1 MSIRLKLI
9 LNLIILFV
17 IIGAVCG
24 VSYLSLDFIKGKLFN
39 LTEKSTP
46 FQIKTMSYQRAIH
59 ALASDL
65 IRVASS
71 STEEEY
77 RSSRS
82 LAEKSLE
89 EVRKQEEEL
98 SRLMGGEAL
107 KGYEELKKI
116 ADELFSVVEQRIKAE
131 VSALEV
137 QRGIETRLKEATKK
151 LKDLDAKIKAFQLNR
166 QALFASTL
174 ESSTSISAKLR
185 NLEGLKVLLKDLQI
199 ILVDVDRITNKR
211 EALIVRSKA
220 NSLFQKALQNPSVK
234 ESKTLSSNLKALQES
249 IEGLMKHKMA
259 LLEKQS
265 NGEAKELERI
275 KKEATERLS
284 SLLLSIEADIVSLS
298 EKHKVETAR
307 QDEVFTQAN
316 IASNIL
322 LYNSELMSLGLSF
335 EALANR
341 FFTATSTKE
350 VEAIANE
357 VRRVF
362 ESIDKVSKNLEKM
375 LSKVNAKEEI
385 KVLQL
390 ALSSLNAMKG
400 SLLGEG
406 GVYGKVYLKLT
417 MREKSNQISE
427 RLREIIVKQV
437 EKSKEVVTSAQ
448 GEQEKAISEVNKVA
462 RDSRMFIVG
471 VSSVGIFVGVLFG
484 FWVYRSISKPLRKL
498 VEEMTE
504 IAQGNLTCV
513 STKFSR
519 DEIGTVRKAM
529 CKMVENISE
538 VVGKLQATTK
548 RVTEHSENLSAIASL
563 IEIAS
568 TEQEMEIDQ
577 AEAAVTEMSHTI
589 QDISNNVA
597 KTAEAASKMREKA
610 MKGKEAMWTST
621 ERLKNFIETVRHSAE
636 SVESL
641 SQKSEEINNIIA
653 LIMKI
658 AEQTKL
664 LALNA
669 GIEAARAGAY
679 GKGFA
684 VVADN
689 IKELSSR
696 TVSATNEIS
705 STISTIQ
712 NEISRSVQSMVG
724 LRSSIEKVIEEISM
738 TVSLMDEIVG
748 YVEEVAE
755 MVQSVAVALKEQSTA
770 AVEISKTVDK
780 ISQVTKD
787 LRKSIEE
794 INQAASDFIKIADE
808 LHRMASWFKV

>member
-1 MSIRLKLI
+1 
-9 LNLIILFV
+9 
-17 IIGAVCG
+17 
-24 VSYLSLDFIKGKLFN
+24 
-39 LTEKSTP
+39 
-46 FQIKTMSYQRAIH
+46 
-59 ALASDL
+59 
-65 IRVASS
+65 
-71 STEEEY
+71 
-77 RSSRS
+77 
-82 LAEKSLE
+82 
-89 EVRKQEEEL
+89 
-98 SRLMGGEAL
+98 
-107 KGYEELKKI
+107 
-116 ADELFSVVEQRIKAE
+116 
-131 VSALEV
+131 
-137 QRGIETRLKEATKK
+137 
-151 LKDLDAKIKAFQLNR
+151 
-166 QALFASTL
+166 
-174 ESSTSISAKLR
+174 
-185 NLEGLKVLLKDLQI
+185 
-199 ILVDVDRITNKR
+199 
-211 EALIVRSKA
+211 
-220 NSLFQKALQNPSVK
+220 
-234 ESKTLSSNLKALQES
+234 
-249 IEGLMKHKMA
+249 
-259 LLEKQS
+259 
-265 NGEAKELERI
+265 
-275 KKEATERLS
+275 
-284 SLLLSIEADIVSLS
+284 
-298 EKHKVETAR
+298 
-307 QDEVFTQAN
+307 
-316 IASNIL
+316 
-322 LYNSELMSLGLSF
+322 
-335 EALANR
+335 
-341 FFTATSTKE
+341 
-350 VEAIANE
+350 
-357 VRRVF
+357 VF

-390 ALSSLNAMKG
+390 ALSSLNGMKG

-427 RLREIIVKQV
+427 RLREVIVKQV

-448 GEQEKAISEVNKVA
+448 EEQDKAISEVNKVA

-471 VSSVGIFVGVLFG
+471 VSSVGVFVGVLFG
-484 FWVYRSISKPLRKL
+484 FWVYRSISKPLRKF

-519 DEIGTVRKAM
+519 DEIGAVRKAM

-538 VVGKLQATTK
+538 IVGKLQATTK
-548 RVTEHSENLSAIASL
+548 RVTEHSENLSATASL

-577 AEAAVTEMSHTI
+577 AAAAVTEMSHTI

-597 KTAEAASKMREKA
+597 KTADAASKMREKA
-610 MKGKEAMWTST
+610 MKGKEAMWTSM
-621 ERLKNFIETVRHSAE
+621 ERLKNFIETVRDSSE

-689 IKELSSR
+689 IKELSSS

-705 STISTIQ
+705 STINTIQ
-712 NEISRSVQSMVG
+712 NEISRSVESMVG
-724 LRSSIEKVIEEISM
+724 LRSSIEKVIEEINT

-748 YVEEVAE
+748 YVEEVAG
-755 MVQSVAVALKEQSTA
+755 MVQGVAVALKEQSTA
-770 AVEISKTVDK
+770 ADGISKTVDK

-808 LHRMASWFKV
+808 LHRMASWFKI

>member
-1 MSIRLKLI
+1 MSIRLNLI
-9 LNLIILFV
+9 FNLIILLL
-17 IIGAVCG
+17 IIGAVGG
-24 VSYLSLDFIKGKLFN
+24 VSYLSLDFVRGKLLN

-65 IRVASS
+65 IRVASA

-116 ADELFSVVEQRIKAE
+116 AEELFSVVEQRIKAE

-137 QRGIETRLKEATKK
+137 QRGIETRLKETTKK

-166 QALFASTL
+166 QALFVSTL

-199 ILVDVDRITNKR
+199 LLADVDRITNKR
-211 EALIVRSKA
+211 EALIARAKA

-234 ESKTLSSNLKALQES
+234 ESKTLSSNLKVLQEN
-249 IEGLMKHKMA
+249 IEVLMKHKIA

-265 NGEAKELERI
+265 SGEAKELERV

-298 EKHKVETAR
+298 DRHRVEIAR
-307 QDEVFTQAN
+307 QEEVFTQAN
-316 IASNIL
+316 IASTIL
-322 LYNSELMSLGLSF
+322 LHNSELISLGLSF

-341 FFTATSTKE
+341 FFTAPSTTE

-357 VRRVF
+357 VRMVF
-362 ESIDKVSKNLEKM
+362 ESIDKVSKNLERM

-385 KVLQL
+385 KVLKL
-390 ALSSLNAMKG
+390 ALSSLNGVKG

-406 GVYGKVYLKLT
+406 GVYDKVYLKLT

-427 RLREIIVKQV
+427 RLREVIVKEV
-437 EKSKEVVTSAQ
+437 EKSKKVVTSAQ
-448 GEQEKAISEVNKVA
+448 EEQEKAISEVNKVA
-462 RDSRMFIVG
+462 RTSRMFIVG
-471 VSSVGIFVGVLFG
+471 VSSVGVFVGLLFG
-484 FWVYRSISKPLRKL
+484 FWIYRSISKPLRKL

-519 DEIGTVRKAM
+519 DEIGVVRKAM

-548 RVTEHSENLSAIASL
+548 RVTEHSENLSAAASL

-577 AEAAVTEMSHTI
+577 AAAAVTEMSHTI
-589 QDISNNVA
+589 QDISNNMA
-597 KTAEAASKMREKA
+597 KAAEAASKMREKA
-610 MKGKEAMWTST
+610 MKGKEAMWTSM
-621 ERLKNFIETVRHSAE
+621 ERLKNFIETVKNSAE
-636 SVESL
+636 SVERL
-641 SQKSEEINNIIA
+641 GQKSEEINNILA

-705 STISTIQ
+705 STINTIQ
-712 NEISRSVQSMVG
+712 NEISKSVESMVG
-724 LRSSIEKVIEEISM
+724 LRSSIEKVIEEINT

-755 MVQSVAVALKEQSTA
+755 MVQGVAVALKEQSTA
-770 AVEISKTVDK
+770 ADEISKTVDK

-794 INQAASDFIKIADE
+794 INQAANDFIKIADE

>member
-9 LNLIILFV
+9 FNLIILLL
-17 IIGAVCG
+17 IIGAVGG
-24 VSYLSLDFIKGKLFN
+24 VSYLSLDFVRGKLLN

-65 IRVASS
+65 IRVASA

-116 ADELFSVVEQRIKAE
+116 AEELFSVVEQRIKAE

-137 QRGIETRLKEATKK
+137 QRGIETRLKETTKK

-166 QALFASTL
+166 QALFVSTL

-199 ILVDVDRITNKR
+199 LLADVDRITNKR
-211 EALIVRSKA
+211 EALIARAKA

-234 ESKTLSSNLKALQES
+234 ESKTLSSNLKVLQEN
-249 IEGLMKHKMA
+249 IEVLMKHKIA

-265 NGEAKELERI
+265 SGEAKELERV

-298 EKHKVETAR
+298 DRHRVEIAR
-307 QDEVFTQAN
+307 QEEVFTQAN
-316 IASNIL
+316 IASTIL
-322 LYNSELMSLGLSF
+322 LHNSELISLGLSF

-341 FFTATSTKE
+341 FFTAPSTTE

-357 VRRVF
+357 VRMVF
-362 ESIDKVSKNLEKM
+362 ESIDKVSKNLERM

-385 KVLQL
+385 KVLKL
-390 ALSSLNAMKG
+390 ALSSLNGVKG

-406 GVYGKVYLKLT
+406 GVYDKVYLKLT

-427 RLREIIVKQV
+427 RLREVIVKEV
-437 EKSKEVVTSAQ
+437 EKSKKVVTSAQ
-448 GEQEKAISEVNKVA
+448 EEQEKAISEVNKVA
-462 RDSRMFIVG
+462 RTSRMFIVG
-471 VSSVGIFVGVLFG
+471 VSSVGVFVGLLFG
-484 FWVYRSISKPLRKL
+484 FWIYRSISKPLRKL

-519 DEIGTVRKAM
+519 DEIGVVRKAM

-548 RVTEHSENLSAIASL
+548 RVTEHSENLSAAASL

-577 AEAAVTEMSHTI
+577 AAAAVTEMSHTI
-589 QDISNNVA
+589 QDISNNMA
-597 KTAEAASKMREKA
+597 KAAEAASKMREKA
-610 MKGKEAMWTST
+610 MKGKEAMWTSM
-621 ERLKNFIETVRHSAE
+621 ERLKNFIETVKNSAE
-636 SVESL
+636 SVERL
-641 SQKSEEINNIIA
+641 GQKSEEINNILA

-705 STISTIQ
+705 STINTIQ
-712 NEISRSVQSMVG
+712 NEISKSVESMVG
-724 LRSSIEKVIEEISM
+724 LRSSIEKVIEEINT

-755 MVQSVAVALKEQSTA
+755 MVQGVAVALKEQSTA
-770 AVEISKTVDK
+770 ADEISKTVDK

-794 INQAASDFIKIADE
+794 INQAANDFIKIADE